1 MARQHNKP
9 YIVKDSTARA
19 LEVAEYHF
27 DEAWLRDFIFA
38 HQQVLPINEIEPVFD
53 LLIPVCTE
61 LPCTKTGSADI
72 LFINDAGLLTL
83 VECKLWKN
91 PGARREVV
99 AQILDYAKEL
109 SRWGYDDLQR
119 AVHDRIGKKLYDLV
133 RENRKDAEE
142 LDESTFNDSV
152 SRNLK
157 RGRFLLLIVG
167 EGIRESVELIADFL
181 QQHAHLNFTFAL
193 VEMGVFQLPKE
204 IGEGFLVHPRLVT
217 RTVEMERAVIRIE
230 DGKLV
235 AEMPPTPRRSTTTP
249 GGKRTTITEQV
260 FYENLDPKIAKVLQE
275 FFDKALSLG
284 IGLEVD
290 PGQSSLMLK
299 LSTGDKEYNLGTF
312 RKNGIFR
319 NYRIASYTERFGYPE
334 IGEKYLE
341 QLASLFEGGY
351 VDKPS
356 HKFQWTVKKRPNQF
370 ITIAEVLAVQDRW
383 LEIIRDTTNKLL
395 AVQET

>member
-1 MARQHNKP
+1 MARQHNRP

-19 LEVAEYHF
+19 LEVGEYHF

-61 LPCTKTGSADI
+61 LRCNKAGSADI

-91 PGARREVV
+91 PEARREVV
-99 AQILDYAKEL
+99 GQILDYAKEL
-109 SRWGYDDLQR
+109 SRWSYDDLQR
-119 AVHDRIGKKLYDLV
+119 AVQDRIGKKLYDLV
-133 RENRKDAEE
+133 RENAEE
-142 LDESTFNDSV
+142 LDESTFTDSV

-157 RGRFLLLIVG
+157 RGRFLLLVVG

-193 VEMGVFQLPKE
+193 VEMGVFPLPKE

-217 RTVEMERAVIRIE
+217 RTVEIERAVIRIE
-230 DGKLV
+230 DGQLV
-235 AEMPPTPRRSTTTP
+235 AEMPHTPKPLTPTP

-260 FYENLDPKIAKVLQE
+260 FYENLDPKIARALQE

-284 IGLEVD
+284 IGLEID
-290 PGQSSLMLK
+290 PGQGSLMLK
-299 LSTGDKEYNLGTF
+299 LSLGDKEYNLGTF
-312 RKNGIFR
+312 KQNGTFR

-351 VDKPS
+351 VVKPS
-356 HKFQWTVKKRPNQF
+356 NKFIWTVKKRSNRL
-370 ITIAEVLAVQDRW
+370 ITIAELLAVQDRW

>member
-19 LEVAEYHF
+19 LEAAEHYF

-38 HQQVLPINEIEPVFD
+38 HQQVWPINEIEPVFD

-61 LPCTKTGSADI
+61 LRCTKAGSADI

-91 PGARREVV
+91 PEARREVV
-99 AQILDYAKEL
+99 GQILDYAKEL
-109 SRWGYDDLQR
+109 SRWSYDDLQR
-119 AVHDRIGKKLYDLV
+119 AVQDKTGKKLYDLV
-133 RENRKDAEE
+133 GENTEE

-157 RGRFLLLIVG
+157 RGRFLLLVVG

-217 RTVEMERAVIRIE
+217 RTVEIERAVIRIE

-235 AEMPPTPRRSTTTP
+235 AEMPPTLTPTP

-260 FYENLDPKIAKVLQE
+260 FYENLDPKTAKALQE

-284 IGLEVD
+284 IGLEID

-299 LSTGDKEYNLGTF
+299 LSIGDKEYNLGTF
-312 RKNGIFR
+312 KQNGTFR
-319 NYRIASYTERFGYPE
+319 NYHIARYTETFGYPE
-334 IGEKYLE
+334 IIEKYLE

-356 HKFQWTVKKRPNQF
+356 NKFQWTVKKQNNQF